1 MRSTRIYHPKTLKI
15 GEKTDLSEEAS
26 HHLIN
31 VLRFKVNEQFTV
43 FDGQN
48 HEYQVLLSALK
59 KKSAEIT
66 VLSCQDVSRESK
78 LHLHLAQGIPKG
90 DRMSFSLQ
98 KAVEL
103 GVREYTP
110 LWTQHAAFKWD
121 AKLNEKKIQQWQA
134 IIIAACEQS
143 GRNYIP
149 KLHSIMH
156 IDDFIEQSPSD
167 NSFILD
173 PYEGQ
178 HWQNLTWKEPLQA
191 TLLIGPEGGLSNQ
204 EVQKARDHGY
214 QGLTLG
220 PRILR
225 TETAVLTALS
235 VLQAIKGDL

>member
-1 MRSTRIYHPKTLKI
+1 MRSTRIYHPETLKI
-15 GEKTDLSEEAS
+15 GEKTTLSEEAS

-31 VLRFKVNEQFTV
+31 VLRFKLDEQFTV

-48 HEYQVLLSALK
+48 QECIVVLSQIK

-66 VLSCQDVSRESK
+66 VLNSQYVSRESK
-78 LHLHLAQGIPKG
+78 LHLHLAQGIAKG

-103 GVREYTP
+103 GVSEYTP
-110 LWTQHAAFKWD
+110 LWTQHSAFKWD
-121 AKLNEKKIQQWQA
+121 AKQNEKKIQQWQA
-134 IIIAACEQS
+134 IIISACEQS
-143 GRNYIP
+143 GRNCIP
-149 KLHSIMH
+149 KLNPIMH
-156 IDDFIEQSPSD
+156 INEFIERCPAQ
-167 NSFILD
+167 NQFILD
-173 PYEGQ
+173 PYQGQ
-178 HWQNLTWKEPLQA
+178 HWQDLHWKEPLQA
-191 TLLIGPEGGLSNQ
+191 NLLIGPEGGLSTQ
-204 EVQKARDHGY
+204 EVQKARDYGY